1 MLCCVFSVVVE
12 ELEKGL
18 MMVILVIWFDCDFV
32 YVTMLFGGLK
42 FEKFCFFIFKKKKK
56 VFIFFL
62 CCHAIKW

>member
-1 MLCCVFSVVVE
+1 VVE

-42 FEKFCFFIFKKKKK
+42 FEKFCFL
-56 VFIFFL
+56 FFL
-62 CCHAIKW
+62 RKRKKCLSFSCVVMLSSGNC